1 MLEPGSPVVAMVG
14 RWGGASSLVIGAVLL
29 GRVIRDMPH
38 LLPNRL
44 PGLVLYEV
52 GPGLLLAVAIWFAVS
67 NTRGCF
73 RARTRLILF
82 VVMAALVGSIAIGNA
97 FAPSLDGR
105 WL

>member
-1 MLEPGSPVVAMVG
+1 MIERGSRVAAVVG
-14 RWGGASSLVIGAVLL
+14 RWGGASSVVVGAVLL
-29 GRVIRDMPH
+29 GRVIRDMPY

-44 PGLVLYEV
+44 PGLILYEV

-67 NTRGCF
+67 ITRGYF

-82 VVMAALVGSIAIGNA
+82 VVMAALFGSIAIGNA

>member
-1 MLEPGSPVVAMVG
+1 M
-14 RWGGASSLVIGAVLL
+14 IGTVLL
-29 GRVIRDMPH
+29 GRVIRDMPY
-38 LLPNRL
+38 LLSNRL

-67 NTRGCF
+67 ITRGCF

-82 VVMAALVGSIAIGNA
+82 VVMSALVGSIAIGNA
-97 FAPSLDGR
+97 FVPSLDGH

>member
-1 MLEPGSPVVAMVG
+1 
-14 RWGGASSLVIGAVLL
+14 
-29 GRVIRDMPH
+29 MPY

-44 PGLVLYEV
+44 PGLVVYEV
-52 GPGLLLAVAIWFAVS
+52 GPGLLLAVALWFAVS
-67 NTRGCF
+67 ITRGCF
-73 RARTRLILF
+73 RTRTRLILF

>member
-1 MLEPGSPVVAMVG
+1 MV
-14 RWGGASSLVIGAVLL
+14 GAVLL
-29 GRVIRDMPH
+29 GRVIRDMPY

-67 NTRGCF
+67 ITRGCF

-97 FAPSLDGR
+97 FASSLNGR